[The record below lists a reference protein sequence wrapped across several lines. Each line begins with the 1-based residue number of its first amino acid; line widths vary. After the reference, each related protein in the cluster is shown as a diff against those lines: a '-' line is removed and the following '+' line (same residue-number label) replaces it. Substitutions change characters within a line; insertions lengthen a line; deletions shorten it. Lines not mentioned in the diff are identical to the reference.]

1 MPKADAL
8 SITQRRSVLT
18 GIIAAPFLVGTPAT
32 ATAAPFQAD
41 AALFDC
47 HQRFHAVY
55 SAVRAASRE
64 PSPTFGTPECDARE
78 ALFDKMVLE
87 ECDLL
92 EELAAIPAHTRQG
105 QQLKAEV
112 ILALLPEHLRNN
124 EVSDGDGETQLVLS
138 LARDL
143 VREKTA

>member
-1 MPKADAL
+1 MFA
-8 SITQRRSVLT
+8 
-18 GIIAAPFLVGTPAT
+18 
-32 ATAAPFQAD
+32 
-41 AALFDC
+41 C

-55 SAVRAASRE
+55 SAVRAASCE
-64 PSPTFGTPECDARE
+64 PSPAFGTPECNARE

-105 QQLKAEV
+105 QRLKAEV
-112 ILALLPEHLRNN
+112 ILALLPEHLRHN
-124 EVSDGDGETQLVLS
+124 EQDGETQLVLS

-143 VREKTA
+143 VRENAA